1 MVGMWSLFREIDQ
14 SKTTWAIKARAIRVY
29 REPAHDCFPESLE
42 VVFHDEE
49 GSRMHAHIPD
59 QFINKFI
66 GIFKEGRVF
75 AVKNFMVEENY
86 MFFKTSTSAYRLC
99 FFNKSAAFEIRGV
112 PFPIRTF
119 SLVSFASLQAQDNLD
134 EKYGIDVIGQVVHD
148 KDPKTILKN
157 DRPRKLM
164 EMVLGDPEGNV
175 MACTLWGPMVEMLLT
190 YKLTT
195 SEPIVMLLQCCKARK
210 YQGHVHV
217 SNMFNT
223 TKVILN
229 GSEEEFVEF
238 KSRMAERSSKGLRF
252 SITTDNSDNSDIATG
267 QQDLITIEA
276 LTKLQE
282 DGKYWVYG
290 EIVAIDSHKDWSYIS
305 CIGCN
310 RKVSPNGDSFCCVSC
325 NSNDVVLRYKVNV
338 RVVDGTTHASFLLW
352 DREVSC
358 LLGKSAASLKEQ
370 VSRRN
375 YGPHYFPSEINSLID
390 IKALFK
396 VQFKRESRSFKGNQT
411 FSVIRMN
418 TDARVLALYSS
429 KINAVEEEDEED
441 EFTRLAK
448 EFSGPES
455 MALSSQQSV
464 SSPLL
469 TKEKRHALDVDTDK
483 LRRDLFGEF
492 EASTSTKK
500 PRGVKRE

>member
-175 MACTLWGPMVEMLLT
+175 ITCTLWGPMVEMLLT

-276 LTKLQE
+276 LSKLQE
-282 DGKYWVYG
+282 DGRYWVYG

-325 NSNDVVLRYKVNV
+325 NSNDAVLRYKVNV
-338 RVVDGTTHASFLLW
+338 RVVDGTAHASFLLW

-370 VSRRN
+370 VSRVCFHPKQ
-375 YGPHYFPSEINSLID
+375 YFILFPHI
-390 IKALFK
+390 
-396 VQFKRESRSFKGNQT
+396 
-411 FSVIRMN
+411 
-418 TDARVLALYSS
+418 
-429 KINAVEEEDEED
+429 
-441 EFTRLAK
+441 
-448 EFSGPES
+448 
-455 MALSSQQSV
+455 
-464 SSPLL
+464 
-469 TKEKRHALDVDTDK
+469 
-483 LRRDLFGEF
+483 
-492 EASTSTKK
+492 
-500 PRGVKRE
+500 

>member
-1 MVGMWSLFREIDQ
+1 
-14 SKTTWAIKARAIRVY
+14 
-29 REPAHDCFPESLE
+29 
-42 VVFHDEE
+42 
-49 GSRMHAHIPD
+49 MHAHIPD

-119 SLVSFASLQAQDNLD
+119 SLVSFASLQAQDSLD
-134 EKYGIDVIGQVVHD
+134 EKYGIGANLIYLCKNNKVNMTKIDPLISLFYPDLIGQVVHD

-175 MACTLWGPMVEMLLT
+175 IACTLWGPMVEMLMT

-238 KSRMAERSSKGLRF
+238 KSRYMVFE
-252 SITTDNSDNSDIATG
+252 N
-267 QQDLITIEA
+267 
-276 LTKLQE
+276 
-282 DGKYWVYG
+282 
-290 EIVAIDSHKDWSYIS
+290 
-305 CIGCN
+305 
-310 RKVSPNGDSFCCVSC
+310 
-325 NSNDVVLRYKVNV
+325 
-338 RVVDGTTHASFLLW
+338 LL
-352 DREVSC
+352 
-358 LLGKSAASLKEQ
+358 
-370 VSRRN
+370 
-375 YGPHYFPSEINSLID
+375 
-390 IKALFK
+390 
-396 VQFKRESRSFKGNQT
+396 
-411 FSVIRMN
+411 
-418 TDARVLALYSS
+418 
-429 KINAVEEEDEED
+429 
-441 EFTRLAK
+441 
-448 EFSGPES
+448 
-455 MALSSQQSV
+455 
-464 SSPLL
+464 
-469 TKEKRHALDVDTDK
+469 
-483 LRRDLFGEF
+483 
-492 EASTSTKK
+492 
-500 PRGVKRE
+500 

>member
-49 GSRMHAHIPD
+49 GSKMHAHIPD
-59 QFINKFI
+59 QFVNKFI
-66 GIFKEGRVF
+66 GIFKEGCVF

-119 SLVSFASLQAQDNLD
+119 SLVSFATLQAQDNID
-134 EKYGIDVIGQVVHD
+134 EKCGIDLIGQVVHD

-164 EMVLGDPEGNV
+164 EMVLGDPDGNV
-175 MACTLWGPMVEMLLT
+175 IACTLWGPMIEMLLT
-190 YKLTT
+190 HKLTT
-195 SEPIVMLLQCCKARK
+195 SDPIVMLLQCCKVRK
-210 YQGHVHV
+210 YQGQVHV

-238 KSRMAERSSKGLRF
+238 KSRMAERSNKGLRF
-252 SITTDNSDNSDIATG
+252 SITMDNSNDGDIATG
-267 QQDLITIEA
+267 QQDLITLEA

-282 DGKYWVYG
+282 DGRHWVYG
-290 EIVAIDSHKDWSYIS
+290 EIVAIDSHKDWSYVS

-310 RKVSPNGDSFCCVSC
+310 RKVSPNGDSFWCVSC
-325 NSNDVVLRYKVNV
+325 SSNDAVLRFKVNV

-370 VSRRN
+370 ISRRN
-375 YGPHYFPSEINSLID
+375 FGPHYFPSEINSLID

-411 FSVIRMN
+411 FSVIKMN
-418 TDARVLALYSS
+418 TDPKVLALYSS
-429 KINAVEEEDEED
+429 RINAVEEED

-455 MALSSQQSV
+455 VAGSSQPSV

-469 TKEKRHALDVDTDK
+469 TKEKRYALDVDTQK
-483 LRRDLFGEF
+483 LKCNLFGEF

-500 PRGVKRE
+500 LRGMKKE